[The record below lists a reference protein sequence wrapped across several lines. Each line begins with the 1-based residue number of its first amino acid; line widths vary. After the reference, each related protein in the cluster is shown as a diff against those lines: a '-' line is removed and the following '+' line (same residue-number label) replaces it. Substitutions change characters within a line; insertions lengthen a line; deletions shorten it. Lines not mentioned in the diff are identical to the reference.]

1 MIRIP
6 RRSRNELGDTR
17 LIKPQ
22 AWWQD
27 SVKPASVYCLRMEW
41 WVMADGLLLAGSQG
55 TFPQRLT
62 NQTRGVK
69 QSQYMVK
76 GQKSRFGMASCLF
89 ESAVREHRGVVERTY
104 LGTSPMPEGFTCKMS
119 LTQTKT
125 KPKAKNFKNEF
136 FKNQKMRWRWTQA
149 CLVSL
154 RWFSPDPLR
163 ISWLCCPV
171 TLVYRMK
178 PCHILPLC
186 EVTGPSSTNL
196 LLFNSHCFLL
206 YQYRKYP
213 HEKWKTQMSPAI
225 WFYLFSVNSVE
236 KTYMIN
242 FKVWHHQEGKVK
254 SYLWWYYFW
263 LFCHVITLIRH
274 NIWISV

>member
-6 RRSRNELGDTR
+6 GRSRNELGDTR

-55 TFPQRLT
+55 TFPQQLT

-125 KPKAKNFKNEF
+125 KPKAKNFKNEH
-136 FKNQKMRWRWTQA
+136 QKMRWRWTQA

-178 PCHILPLC
+178 QCHILPLC
-186 EVTGPSSTNL
+186 YVKL
-196 LLFNSHCFLL
+196 QVLQVQICCCL
-206 YQYRKYP
+206 
-213 HEKWKTQMSPAI
+213 I
-225 WFYLFSVNSVE
+225 
-236 KTYMIN
+236 
-242 FKVWHHQEGKVK
+242 VWM
-254 SYLWWYYFW
+254 L
-263 LFCHVITLIRH
+263 
-274 NIWISV
+274 

>member
-6 RRSRNELGDTR
+6 GRSRNELGDTR

-89 ESAVREHRGVVERTY
+89 ESAVREHRGVFERTY

-136 FKNQKMRWRWTQA
+136 FKKPKNEMKMNSGMFSESEMVFSWPSQNQLTLLS
-149 CLVSL
+149 CN
-154 RWFSPDPLR
+154 FS
-163 ISWLCCPV
+163 ISNEAMPHF
-171 TLVYRMK
+171 TLMWSYR
-178 PCHILPLC
+178 
-186 EVTGPSSTNL
+186 S
-196 LLFNSHCFLL
+196 F
-206 YQYRKYP
+206 KY
-213 HEKWKTQMSPAI
+213 K
-225 WFYLFSVNSVE
+225 SVA
-236 KTYMIN
+236 
-242 FKVWHHQEGKVK
+242 F
-254 SYLWWYYFW
+254 
-263 LFCHVITLIRH
+263 
-274 NIWISV
+274 

>member
-1 MIRIP
+1 MARQCEACQCLLSENGMMGNGWRVTTGRKSGHIPPATDQSDERCQAESIHGQRSEKQVWHGQLSVWICREGTQRGLWKDLPGHKPNARGLHLQNVTDRQKQNPKQRI
-6 RRSRNELGDTR
+6 L
-17 LIKPQ
+17 K
-22 AWWQD
+22 
-27 SVKPASVYCLRMEW
+27 ASFL
-41 WVMADGLLLAGSQG
+41 
-55 TFPQRLT
+55 
-62 NQTRGVK
+62 
-69 QSQYMVK
+69 
-76 GQKSRFGMASCLF
+76 
-89 ESAVREHRGVVERTY
+89 
-104 LGTSPMPEGFTCKMS
+104 
-119 LTQTKT
+119 
-125 KPKAKNFKNEF
+125 
-136 FKNQKMRWRWTQA
+136 KNQKMRWRWTQA

-206 YQYRKYP
+206 YQYRKYL

-242 FKVWHHQEGKVK
+242 VKVWYHQEGKVK

-263 LFCHVITLIRH
+263 LFYHVITLIRH